1 MKEYVKQLAEKYN
14 TVGIERTFE
23 TLAGKKITVKG
34 GTYGWK
40 IDQEKEAEQ
49 LTKDLESH
57 KDVKR
62 EPIYSTKRYGTY
74 SRLLGNTYADVDFSR
89 QEVRFYRCLL
99 YTSSHQIK
107 ARHDPGLHR
116 LHIYFIQTD
125 PACRALCTFPALHT
139 SHRKSPRLYV
149 LQ

>member
-1 MKEYVKQLAEKYN
+1 MFDSSLSGKASTEGVKEYVKQLAEKYN

-62 EPIYSTKRYGTY
+62 EPIYSGKRL
-74 SRLLGNTYADVDFSR
+74 RHIFPPSR
-89 QEVRFYRCLL
+89 QHLCRR
-99 YTSSHQIK
+99 
-107 ARHDPGLHR
+107 R
-116 LHIYFIQTD
+116 L
-125 PACRALCTFPALHT
+125 
-139 SHRKSPRLYV
+139 
-149 LQ
+149 